1 MLFCINATKEI
12 KEIIESQK
20 DITDMKGI
28 ISIERK
34 YEQFFEEN
42 IEAYNRVLQ
51 IYVPEIRKYV

>member
-1 MLFCINATKEI
+1 
-12 KEIIESQK
+12 
-20 DITDMKGI
+20 MKGI